1 MKKLGT
7 LVAIALPLA
16 CAVSNGKARTYSGL
30 PEIYVAKL
38 AFASQA
44 STTTDASLVAKGKTR
59 YLEYKCDE
67 CHGANGE
74 GGGEGPDLIGTRLNA
89 DEISKFLEKPSPDA
103 YMKGMPNIPTDS
115 PDHQA
120 LVAYVLSLKRPPTP
134 EVRPAQPA
142 PPPRD
147 EPEKSDPPVHQK
159 LSAAEKAHILDGE
172 FTIKYKVD
180 HLPDSLKYAFA
191 RLAKMPEFRMANP
204 GEKYL
209 EGDVVIDPGLP
220 WRRLIFA
227 GISKDKFFIHYE
239 KGGRAHTI
247 YTAIFD
253 VGPEG
258 KVSFLLAGPGTR
270 AADLTQLRALVLSK
284 QFADS
289 NDYW

>member
-1 MKKLGT
+1 VKNLCIFLAVVFPLLSAASDGT
-7 LVAIALPLA
+7 AHMQAAPSSPSAAPDKSLIAQ
-16 CAVSNGKARTYSGL
+16 GKARY
-30 PEIYVAKL
+30 L
-38 AFASQA
+38 ANQ
-44 STTTDASLVAKGKTR
+44 
-59 YLEYKCDE
+59 CDE
-67 CHGANGE
+67 CHGPNGE
-74 GGGEGPDLIGTRLNA
+74 GGGDGPDLTATHLDAAG
-89 DEISKFLEKPSPDA
+89 ISKFLENPTPDA

-120 LVAYVLSLKRPPTP
+120 LVAYVLSLKHPANPPQT
-134 EVRPAQPA
+134 
-142 PPPRD
+142 
-147 EPEKSDPPVHQK
+147 SSPVPHK

-172 FTIKYKVD
+172 FTIEKTVAN
-180 HLPDSLKYAFA
+180 LPDNLKSAFA
-191 RLAKMPEFRMANP
+191 HLAKESDFKMANP
-204 GEKYL
+204 GEKYQETDAL
-209 EGDVVIDPGLP
+209 SSGPALP

-227 GISKDKFFIHYE
+227 GISKDRYFIHYE

-253 VGPEG
+253 VSPEG